1 MRILVVEDDA
11 LLGDGIQAGLK
22 QQGFGV
28 DWVRDG
34 VAALH
39 AIENEPYAAV
49 VLDLG
54 LPRRSGLEVLKHL
67 RQEKNPVPVLI
78 LTARD
83 TVEDRITG
91 LDAGADD
98 YLIKP
103 FDLGELSARL
113 RALIRRAGGQAAA
126 LLAVGALSLD
136 PAARTVSYRSE
147 AKTLSAREFDLL
159 QVFMSN
165 AGRVLSREQLAS
177 ALYAW
182 GEEIES
188 NAIDVHLHHLRKKIS
203 PDIVQTLRGVG
214 YLMPKDIS

>member
-34 VAALH
+34 VAAAH
-39 AIENEPYAAV
+39 AVDCEPYAAV

-54 LPRRSGLEVLKHL
+54 LPRRSGLDVLKQL
-67 RQEKNPVPVLI
+67 RQANNPLPVLI

-126 LLAVGALSLD
+126 VLSVGALSLD
-136 PAARTVSYRSE
+136 PAARTVSYRGE
-147 AKTLSAREFDLL
+147 PKALSAREFDLL
-159 QVFMSN
+159 QVFMNN
-165 AGRVLSREQLAS
+165 AGRVLNREQLAS

-188 NAIDVHLHHLRKKIS
+188 NAIDVHLHHLRKKLS

-214 YLMPKDIS
+214 YLMPRELA

>member
-1 MRILVVEDDA
+1 MRVLVVEDDA
-11 LLGDGIQAGLK
+11 LLGDGIQAGLR
-22 QQGFGV
+22 QQGFTV

-34 VAALH
+34 VAAEL
-39 AIENEPYAAV
+39 AIESEPYAAL

-54 LPRRSGLEVLKHL
+54 LPRRSGLDVLKRL
-67 RQEKNPVPVLI
+67 RQAKNTLPVLI

-98 YLIKP
+98 YLVKP
-103 FDLGELSARL
+103 FDLGELCARL
-113 RALIRRAGGQAAA
+113 RALVRRASGNPAAI
-126 LLAVGALSLD
+126 LAVGALTLD
-136 PAARTVSYRSE
+136 PAARTVSFHDEPR
-147 AKTLSAREFDLL
+147 TLSAREFDLL
-159 QVFMSN
+159 QVFMAN
-165 AGRVLSREQLAS
+165 AGRVLTRDQLAS

-188 NAIDVHLHHLRKKIS
+188 NAIDVHLHHLRKKLS

-214 YLMPKDIS
+214 YLMPKEIR

>member
-34 VAALH
+34 VAAAH
-39 AIENEPYAAV
+39 AVECESYAAV

-54 LPRRSGLEVLKHL
+54 LPRRSGLDVLKQL
-67 RQEKNPVPVLI
+67 RQANNPLPVLI

-113 RALIRRAGGQAAA
+113 RALIRRASGQAAA
-126 LLAVGALSLD
+126 ILAVGALSLD
-136 PAARTVSYRSE
+136 PAARTVSYRGE
-147 AKTLSAREFDLL
+147 PKILSAREFDLL
-159 QVFMSN
+159 QVFMAN

-188 NAIDVHLHHLRKKIS
+188 NAIDVHLHHLRKKLS

-214 YLMPKDIS
+214 YLMPKEIA

>member
-34 VAALH
+34 VAAAH
-39 AIENEPYAAV
+39 AVECEPYAAV

-54 LPRRSGLEVLKHL
+54 LPRRSGLDVLKQL
-67 RQEKNPVPVLI
+67 RQANNPLPVLI

-113 RALIRRAGGQAAA
+113 RALIRRASGQASAV
-126 LLAVGALSLD
+126 LSVGALSLD
-136 PAARTVSYRSE
+136 PAARTVSYRAE
-147 AKTLSAREFDLL
+147 PKALSAREFDLL
-159 QVFMSN
+159 QVFMNN

-188 NAIDVHLHHLRKKIS
+188 NAIDVHLHHLRKKLS

-214 YLMPKDIS
+214 YLMPKDIV